1 MSTLAPPTQITR
13 PKPANRLFVPGPV
26 DVRPEVLA
34 AQTEPMIAHR
44 SNEFEALFAKCEE
57 QLQCLFYTTNRV
69 YVIVASG
76 SGLHEATMRN
86 CVRSRGEGRVINFVS
101 GAFGQRWNQ
110 TALGCDKEAIRV
122 DVNWCTAVQPE
133 DVTRALESAMHESDV
148 PVDAITV
155 VHNETSTG
163 VMQPVGEIAAAV
175 REISP
180 ETLVLVDAV
189 SSFGGVKIPT
199 DAWGLDV
206 LLTSSQKALALPPG
220 LSFAAVS
227 DRVLAR
233 AESVKGRGW
242 YFDFL
247 NLEKY
252 LQRSTT
258 PATPAISL
266 MRALSV
272 QLDLIFEEGVEERFA
287 RHERLA
293 NQAQQWALDH
303 GFALMAEAGHRSQTV
318 THVENTRGLDIKE
331 VNRFLAERDMQI
343 SNGYG
348 DYKGQSFRLAHM
360 GEVTEED
367 LARLFGA
374 LEGYIDE

>member
-1 MSTLAPPTQITR
+1 M
-13 PKPANRLFVPGPV
+13 V
-26 DVRPEVLA
+26 
-34 AQTEPMIAHR
+34 
-44 SNEFEALFAKCEE
+44 
-57 QLQCLFYTTNRV
+57 
-69 YVIVASG
+69 VASG

-86 CVRSRGEGRVINFVS
+86 CVRARGEGRVINFVS
-101 GAFGQRWNQ
+101 GAFGQRWHQ
-110 TALGCDKEAIRV
+110 TALGCDKDAIRV
-122 DVNWCTAVQPE
+122 DINWCTAVQPE
-133 DVTRALESAMHESDV
+133 DVTRALENAMQESDV

-175 REISP
+175 REASP
-180 ETLVLVDAV
+180 QTLVLVDAV
-189 SSFGGVKIPT
+189 SSFGWRQNPHGRVGVGR
-199 DAWGLDV
+199 AASRRRRRRWR
-206 LLTSSQKALALPPG
+206 LPPG

-233 AESVKGRGW
+233 AEGVKGRGW

-272 QLDLIFEEGVEERFA
+272 QLDIIFEEGVEERFA

-293 NQAQQWALDH
+293 KRAQQWALDH
-303 GFALMAEAGHRSQTV
+303 GFALMAEAGYRSQTV
-318 THVENTRGLDIKE
+318 THVENTRGLDIKD

-348 DYKGQSFRLAHM
+348 DYKGQVVPPGTHGRSDGR
-360 GEVTEED
+360 G
-367 LARLFGA
+367 FGA
-374 LEGYIDE
+374 AVWGTGKVHGSVNDAETL